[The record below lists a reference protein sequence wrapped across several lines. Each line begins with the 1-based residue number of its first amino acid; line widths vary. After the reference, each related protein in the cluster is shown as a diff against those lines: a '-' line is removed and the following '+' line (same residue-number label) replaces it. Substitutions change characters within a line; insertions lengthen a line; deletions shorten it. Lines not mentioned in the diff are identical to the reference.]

1 MAWPMKVATNAPA
14 IPSTVVRMNP
24 PGLFGP
30 GESSRAII
38 PATKPT
44 MMIQRMPLIS
54 VVPPSIKQSLE
65 KADAAR
71 NELSACRPNSNPAR
85 QLAFG
90 WQPPVRRQMVDH
102 AGQILAETSD
112 QFVARH

>member
-30 GESSRAII
+30 GESNRAII

-44 MMIQRMPLIS
+44 MMIQRMPLIAVILS
-54 VVPPSIKQSLE
+54 SKEQSLE

-71 NELSACRPNSNPAR
+71 NKRSACRQHSNPAR

-90 WQPPVRRQMVDH
+90 RHPPIRRQMVDH
-102 AGQILAETSD
+102 AGQILSETP
-112 QFVARH
+112 HH